1 MIMPSGTRSVL
12 ALPLLCSRLLLARA
26 VVLVAVCFACVFT
39 AGVVTKDAFGQAF
52 TEDFNDN
59 SQFKV
64 QQGALGSD
72 GRDNYFLVDDGA
84 NINKAYSGVTGS
96 FLAAQ
101 DTDDPD
107 IPDGAAPVQI
117 TWTDIDVSS
126 LSNPVFEGLFGSVL
140 DGSGDIDDD
149 DFIRVEYNL
158 DEQGYQSLIEFRNDG
173 SSTNTPFQEDTDDD
187 GVGEGTQLSSS
198 AGTMKTFQKELPT
211 GTSLDLRLT
220 AHVDA
225 GDEDFAVDAFAIKEA
240 PAPALGFSASGD
252 RVAEDDGS
260 VQLSVEL
267 LGFPDSEV
275 SGDVALQTGT
285 SSATA
290 ADLGGYAT
298 QTVSFAAGAQ
308 SGTTKNVSVSLTD
321 DAAAEGEETAQ
332 FALTNVTAGGGVE
345 GGPFDLEIVD
355 TEVVIN
361 EVLADPPTGE
371 AGDANA
377 DGSRDASDDEFVEI
391 FNNSNTQ
398 LDLSGYVLRDGSS
411 DHHVFPDNTT
421 VAPRTSLVVFGGG
434 SPAASLP
441 GVVQTASGGD
451 LGLSNDGDEVIID
464 KPDGQTYL
472 TFSYGGEGGDD
483 QSLTRDPDFTGDFV
497 KHSDAAESGGAL
509 FSPGRRLGFA
519 ISIVGTAGFAAVGSE
534 GADAGWRT
542 LALPEAIDRG
552 DLNANFNFDF
562 DDLESSAIYTWN
574 GAPADGGGQQWDAL
588 SNDNDPI
595 AEGAGVALYF
605 FDDADDPIGEPS
617 GSKGPLVLT
626 VPSIGAPDETDVTRS
641 GLGEGQFVFLGNP
654 YQSAFDLSALDM
666 TAENGFQQTV
676 QVWDPDAGSFTQIT
690 RGTESDNVAAMQGF
704 FVERSTP
711 GEGATS
717 LTFNSS
723 GVQGGPGSFIG
734 TKSQAPALASAG
746 VKLRLVVESEG
757 DTLAQNR
764 ATVLFHEGAAA
775 DWDAYDATQLL
786 PPGAEAHAT
795 LTSPIE
801 RSGQL
806 ARRTQAA
813 EPFPEGPPAEVPL
826 SARSVGV
833 DGTAHIELLQAPDA
847 SGPIELIDAETGA
860 TVNLRA
866 ESYSFPLAA
875 GDGSIESPSEARFTL
890 RAGAGALPVE
900 LTRLTATPD
909 AGGVLLEWTTASE
922 TRNAGFEIE
931 RQAVGEENAAS
942 GDASGDAS
950 SGDAASGDAS
960 GDWTTIGFVEGA
972 GTTTEAQAYRFRA
985 EDLPVGTHRFR
996 LRQLDADGTATLSAP
1011 VTAAVR
1017 LAEAYRLTAPAP
1029 NPATTGATM
1038 RLVVRQPQAVR
1049 VAVYDVLGRAVRVL
1063 LDGPM
1068 SAQQPTTLRVGEG
1081 LPAGQYFVRAV
1092 GEHFR
1097 ATERL
1102 TIVR

>member
-59 SQFKV
+59 SQFAV
-64 QQGALGSD
+64 RQGALGSD
-72 GRDNYFLVDDGA
+72 GRDNYFRVDDGA

-107 IPDGAAPVQI
+107 IPNGAAPVQI

-275 SGDVALQTGT
+275 SGDVALQTGE

-332 FALTNVTAGGGVE
+332 FALTNVTAGGGVD
-345 GGPFDLEIVD
+345 GGSFDLEIVD

-562 DDLESSAIYTWN
+562 DDLESSAVYTWN

-676 QVWDPDAGSFTQIT
+676 QVWDPDAGAFISRDRMQAET
-690 RGTESDNVAAMQGF
+690 VAAGQGF

-717 LTFNSS
+717 LTFSS
-723 GVQGGPGSFIG
+723 DGVQDGPGSLIG
-734 TKSQAPALASAG
+734 TDSSPQPASLARSTSAPKASVRSASVDLALTVTEAS
-746 VKLRLVVESEG
+746 G

-775 DWDAYDATQLL
+775 DWDVYDATQLL

-795 LTSPIE
+795 LTSPLE

-942 GDASGDAS
+942 GD
-950 SGDAASGDAS
+950 
-960 GDWTTIGFVEGA
+960 WTTIGFVEGA

-1092 GEHFR
+1092 GERFR

>member
-1 MIMPSGTRSVL
+1 MPGSCLG
-12 ALPLLCSRLLLARA
+12 ALLLA
-26 VVLVAVCFACVFT
+26 LLFAAPAAQAQTNHVSSTLAFANGVSDGLT
-39 AGVVTKDAFGQAF
+39 DVNEGSTSVGDFDGDGDLDLLITGDRNGTPTAKIYTNDGDGTFSQAGAADDALKGVELSSSSVGDFDGDGHLDLLITGRRGNRNKTAKIYVNDGNGTFSQAGAADDALAGVDVSSTSVGDFDGDDDLDLLLTGRVNANNQIARVYTNDGNGTFTKDGSSSPNMRGVKNSSTSVGDFDGDGDLDLLITGNRKSFGVTRTAKSYVNNDATFDGAGSADDALKGVHRSSSSVGDFDGDGDLDLLITGDRGGKTAKIYVNDGNGTFSQAGDADDALAGVEESS
-52 TEDFNDN
+52 TSMGDFD
-59 SQFKV
+59 
-64 QQGALGSD
+64 GDGDLD
-72 GRDNYFLVDDGA
+72 LLLTGRDN
-84 NINKAYSGVTGS
+84 NNN
-96 FLAAQ
+96 
-101 DTDDPD
+101 
-107 IPDGAAPVQI
+107 QI
-117 TWTDIDVSS
+117 ARVYT
-126 LSNPVFEGLFGSVL
+126 N
-140 DGSGDIDDD
+140 DGSGTFTEAGTGDGNLTG
-149 DFIRVEYNL
+149 VE
-158 DEQGYQSLIEFRNDG
+158 E
-173 SSTNTPFQEDTDDD
+173 SSTSAEDFDGDGDLDLLITGLGNSQTTTVYENTSTTTLTIEGTDGTGQDD
-187 GVGEGTQLSSS
+187 GWRVLG
-198 AGTMKTFQKELPT
+198 
-211 GTSLDLRLT
+211 
-220 AHVDA
+220 
-225 GDEDFAVDAFAIKEA
+225 A
-240 PAPALGFSASGD
+240 P
-252 RVAEDDGS
+252 R
-260 VQLSVEL
+260 
-267 LGFPDSEV
+267 
-275 SGDVALQTGT
+275 
-285 SSATA
+285 
-290 ADLGGYAT
+290 
-298 QTVSFAAGAQ
+298 
-308 SGTTKNVSVSLTD
+308 
-321 DAAAEGEETAQ
+321 
-332 FALTNVTAGGGVE
+332 ALT
-345 GGPFDLEIVD
+345 
-355 TEVVIN
+355 
-361 EVLADPPTGE
+361 
-371 AGDANA
+371 
-377 DGSRDASDDEFVEI
+377 
-391 FNNSNTQ
+391 
-398 LDLSGYVLRDGSS
+398 
-411 DHHVFPDNTT
+411 
-421 VAPRTSLVVFGGG
+421 
-434 SPAASLP
+434 
-441 GVVQTASGGD
+441 
-451 LGLSNDGDEVIID
+451 
-464 KPDGQTYL
+464 
-472 TFSYGGEGGDD
+472 
-483 QSLTRDPDFTGDFV
+483 
-497 KHSDAAESGGAL
+497 
-509 FSPGRRLGFA
+509 
-519 ISIVGTAGFAAVGSE
+519 
-534 GADAGWRT
+534 
-542 LALPEAIDRG
+542 RG
-552 DLNANFNFDF
+552 DLNDDFTFDF
-562 DDLESSAIYTWN
+562 NNVSS
-574 GAPADGGGQQWDAL
+574 GAVAHVWDAGAQQWSPLQSDTAPIDA
-588 SNDNDPI
+588 
-595 AEGAGVALYF
+595 GQGVALYF
-605 FDDADDPIGEPS
+605 FDDADDPIGA
-617 GSKGPLVLT
+617 
-626 VPSIGAPDETDVTRS
+626 APNGLALQMPGTPNAQSDVTLT
-641 GLGEGQFVFLGNP
+641 GLGTGQFVFIANP
-654 YQSAFDLSALDM
+654 YLQELDLGAATLTGFQ
-666 TAENGFQQTV
+666 TAVQVYDPANGFQVRT
-676 QVWDPDAGSFTQIT
+676 AGI
-690 RGTESDNVAAMQGF
+690 DNIAALQGVF
-704 FVERSTP
+704 LERTTP
-711 GEGATS
+711 GSGPTS
-717 LTFNSS
+717 LTLPAD
-723 GVQGGPGSFIG
+723 GLQGGSGSFIG

-860 TVNLRA
+860 TVDLRA

-931 RQAVGEENAAS
+931 RQAVGEESAAS
-942 GDASGDAS
+942 GDAASGDAS
-950 SGDAASGDAS
+950 SGDAASGAAS

-1038 RLVVRQPQAVR
+1038 RLAVRQPQAVR